1 MRVIYNVNHRYV
13 IRLKLEDKLLTTLNK
28 LALVQKKVSALK
40 SKKICFYIAVSF
52 RDLLSLP

>member
-1 MRVIYNVNHRYV
+1 MRVIYNVNHHYV

-40 SKKICFYIAVSF
+40 SKKIYFYIAVSF
-52 RDLLSLP
+52 RHLLSLP